1 MLESLVAI
9 ALLTVVL
16 GLAATVGSTMLKHR
30 KHIQQHRITLEAKA
44 NLLTFAMAWPYERL
58 SEDILQKF
66 ADELTASDDKA
77 SWEIRIEDADMA
89 KKISVD
95 LAYGQATA
103 ALRKPLVCWRYPV
116 GLPAKSEDQP

>member
-1 MLESLVAI
+1 MCESLPLIDPQNSARRRGAAMLESLVAI

-58 SEDILQKF
+58 SEDILQRLRRK
-66 ADELTASDDKA
+66 
-77 SWEIRIEDADMA
+77 
-89 KKISVD
+89 
-95 LAYGQATA
+95 
-103 ALRKPLVCWRYPV
+103 LRK
-116 GLPAKSEDQP
+116 KSALTRIDL